1 MKAIDCKADTTGKTF
16 RDTNMTGPIKQDR
29 NFDPAMLLGFT
40 SKTSKNLPEF
50 ILFHGIK
57 HEGTTRTC
65 KTRTL
70 RVTHASYV
78 RDARRRGASG
88 T

>member
-16 RDTNMTGPIKQDR
+16 GDTNMTGPIKQDR
-29 NFDPAMLLGFT
+29 NCDPATLLGF
-40 SKTSKNLPEF
+40 TSKNLPEF